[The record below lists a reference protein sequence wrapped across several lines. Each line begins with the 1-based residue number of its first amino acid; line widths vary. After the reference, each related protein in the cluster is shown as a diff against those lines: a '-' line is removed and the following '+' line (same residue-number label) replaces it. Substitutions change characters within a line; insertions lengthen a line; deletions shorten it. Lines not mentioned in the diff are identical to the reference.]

1 MCEVKVFL
9 KNNTDEELLME
20 DVVLIKPSENGVYIA
35 NLFGDEKFIEGII
48 KEVHFLDH
56 KVIIDKKA

>member
-35 NLFGDEKFIEGII
+35 NLFGDEKNVEGTI

-56 KVIIDKKA
+56 KVVIDKKA